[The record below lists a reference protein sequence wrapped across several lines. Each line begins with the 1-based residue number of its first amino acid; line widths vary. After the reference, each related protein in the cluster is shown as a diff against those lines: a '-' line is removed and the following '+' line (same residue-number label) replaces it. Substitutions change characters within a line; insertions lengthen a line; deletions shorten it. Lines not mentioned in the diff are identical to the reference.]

1 MTALRLEVFETAA
14 TGETETVVTDLDA
27 IEEARLAAYEQ
38 GYKAGWED
46 AAAAQADEQERLRSD
61 VARNLQALGF
71 TYHEA
76 LRHVMGGVE
85 PLLRDLVGHV
95 LPAIAARTLG
105 PMIVEMLL
113 PLAGEAAEAP
123 AVMTFNPRMR
133 DIVEAA
139 VAAADGLPIQLREE
153 PSLGEGQVYLR
164 LDGREARL
172 DLDTTLHRILEATE
186 EFFTLSKQETP
197 NG

>member
-1 MTALRLEVFETAA
+1 MTSLRLEVFESAGA
-14 TGETETVVTDLDA
+14 GEAETVVTDLDT

-46 AAAAQADEQERLRSD
+46 AAATQADEQDRLRSD

-76 LRHVMGGVE
+76 RSHVMGGVE
-85 PLLRDLVGHV
+85 PLLRELVGHV
-95 LPAIAARTLG
+95 LPALAERTLG
-105 PMIVEMLL
+105 PMIVDMLL
-113 PLAGEAAEAP
+113 PLAREAAGSP
-123 AVMTFNPRMR
+123 AVMTFNPAIR
-133 DIVEAA
+133 DLVEAA
-139 VAAADGLPIQLREE
+139 VTAADGLPVQLREE

-172 DLDTTLHRILEATE
+172 DLDTTLRRILEATE

-197 NG
+197 HG